1 MRTAY
6 ALESNRRLVVFA
18 EALLLALLLS
28 SVTTMAQEPLK
39 PLEKKPEVPYMPTH
53 EKVVAEMLKVAKVG
67 KDDILYDLGSGD
79 GRIVITAAKEF
90 GARGVG
96 VDIDPALVREARE
109 NAVKAGVADK
119 VKFIQQDLFETD
131 IREATVV
138 TLYLWPEINLRLR
151 PKLLSDLK
159 PGTRVVS
166 HNHDMGDWKPQKTIR
181 MRIPHEYV
189 ISKTLNMRV
198 PHQHKIYYWIVPP
211 RITQ

>member
-1 MRTAY
+1 MRTRF
-6 ALESNRRLVVFA
+6 ALEFNRRSALLA
-18 EALLLALLLS
+18 GTLLLALLLS
-28 SVTTMAQEPLK
+28 VVSTGAQQPST
-39 PLEKKPEVPYMPTH
+39 PVEKKPDVPYMPTH

-96 VDIDPALVREARE
+96 VDIDPDLIREARE

-119 VKFIQQDLFETD
+119 VKFVQQDLFETD

-138 TLYLWPEINLRLR
+138 TLYLWPEINRRLR

-166 HNHDMGDWKPQKTIR
+166 HNHDMGDWKPLKTVR
-181 MRIPHEYV
+181 VRVPHEYI

-198 PHQHKIYYWIVPP
+198 PHQHKIYYWVVPT
-211 RITQ
+211 RTHD

>member
-1 MRTAY
+1 MRIAC
-6 ALESNRRLVVFA
+6 APESNSGLAFFA
-18 EALLLALLLS
+18 GTLLLALLLS
-28 SVTTMAQEPLK
+28 VVTTRAQDTLK
-39 PLEKKPEVPYMPTH
+39 PLEKKPDVPYMPTH
-53 EKVVAEMLKVAKVG
+53 EKVVAEMLRVAKVG

-79 GRIVITAAKEF
+79 GRIVIAAAKEF
-90 GARGVG
+90 GTRGVG
-96 VDIDPALVREARE
+96 VDIDPELIKEARE

-119 VKFIQQDLFETD
+119 VKFLQQDLFETD

-166 HNHDMGDWKPQKTIR
+166 HNHDMGDWKPLKTVR
-181 MRIPHEYV
+181 VRVPHDYV

-211 RITQ
+211 HTHP

>member
-1 MRTAY
+1 MPTRFVR
-6 ALESNRRLVVFA
+6 EFNRRLVLLA
-18 EALLLALLLS
+18 GTLALTLLLPVVLT
-28 SVTTMAQEPLK
+28 VAQQPTK
-39 PLEKKPEVPYMPTH
+39 PLEKKPDVPYMPTH

-96 VDIDPALVREARE
+96 VDIDPNLIREARE
-109 NAVKAGVADK
+109 NADKAGVADK
-119 VKFIQQDLFETD
+119 VKFLQQDLFETD
-131 IREATVV
+131 IRDATVV

-166 HNHDMGDWKPQKTIR
+166 HNHDMGDWKPLKTVR
-181 MRIPHEYV
+181 VRVPHEYV

-198 PHQHKIYYWIVPP
+198 PHQHKIYYWVVPP
-211 RITQ
+211 RTSP

>member
-1 MRTAY
+1 MRTAC
-6 ALESNRRLVVFA
+6 APESNSGLAIFA
-18 EALLLALLLS
+18 GTLLLTLLLS
-28 SVTTMAQEPLK
+28 VVTTRAQDTLK
-39 PLEKKPEVPYMPTH
+39 PLEKKPDVPYMPTH

-79 GRIVITAAKEF
+79 GRIVIAAAKEF
-90 GARGVG
+90 GTRGVG
-96 VDIDPALVREARE
+96 VDIDPDLIREARE

-119 VKFIQQDLFETD
+119 VKFLQQDLFETD

-166 HNHDMGDWKPQKTIR
+166 HNHDMGDWKPLKTVR
-181 MRIPHEYV
+181 VRVPHEYL

-211 RITQ
+211 HTHP